1 MAGAAAALRAA
12 IGAEEASPFRVY
24 VERRLERAWRASGE
38 QVGAK
43 AFEEGQALTP
53 EEALSQARRA
63 LEHAAEE
70 APARGTAGGGL
81 SAREVEV
88 LRLISP
94 RTVGVH
100 LRSTYRKL
108 AVPSRAA
115 AVKEAV
121 ERGVIQIL
129 STIFIL
135 CSLAPLR
142 NLTYWYVLVR
152 LPKITQGSRFAKPL
166 PGLGYVVGRKE

>member
-1 MAGAAAALRAA
+1 MAGAAATLRAA

-24 VERRLERAWRASGE
+24 VERRIERAWRALGE

-63 LEHAAEE
+63 LEHTAEE
-70 APARGTAGGGL
+70 APARGTAGGRL

-88 LRLISP
+88 LRLVAEGLTDGQVAEKLYISP

-100 LRSTYRKL
+100 LRLTYRKL

-121 ERGVIQIL
+121 ERGVI
-129 STIFIL
+129 
-135 CSLAPLR
+135 
-142 NLTYWYVLVR
+142 
-152 LPKITQGSRFAKPL
+152 
-166 PGLGYVVGRKE
+166 

>member
-88 LRLISP
+88 LRLVAEGLTDGQVAEKLYISP

-121 ERGVIQIL
+121 ERGVI
-129 STIFIL
+129 
-135 CSLAPLR
+135 
-142 NLTYWYVLVR
+142 
-152 LPKITQGSRFAKPL
+152 
-166 PGLGYVVGRKE
+166 